1 MAMLPASAARG
12 LSFTQA
18 LTIDSFARVQFPP
31 SLPLPSQIQSII
43 TKCLTVEINSINKS
57 INTCYTS
64 IHSTPFSFLPLTK
77 NSRTAPPSSPMLT
90 SRNATQRKEFV
101 DSSMSK
107 QVRREDL
114 LTRLCKGTRSRIETK
129 LLPRRI
135 FGEGTTSRFEI
146 DSISRLKRWRY
157 FDDRISHLVTRSSR
171 AKREFDIYRN
181 RFRDLKLIVQVMA
194 TRVINYQSIIHRVL
208 TVNYDPKE

>member
-1 MAMLPASAARG
+1 M
-12 LSFTQA
+12 
-18 LTIDSFARVQFPP
+18 
-31 SLPLPSQIQSII
+31 
-43 TKCLTVEINSINKS
+43 
-57 INTCYTS
+57 
-64 IHSTPFSFLPLTK
+64 
-77 NSRTAPPSSPMLT
+77 
-90 SRNATQRKEFV
+90 
-101 DSSMSK
+101 
-107 QVRREDL
+107 

-157 FDDRISHLVTRSSR
+157 FDDGILHLVIRSSR

-194 TRVINYQSIIHRVL
+194 TRSRVINYQSIIHRVL